1 MKEINVLISTIILQ
15 IKQSLARPMY
25 RYCLLM
31 NPIIN
36 AILIYE
42 MYINRVGDNSD
53 VFISAGLMGIW
64 SCICFSSVGDI
75 NRERYNGTLINLFL
89 APCGF
94 NLVVLGKIL
103 GNTILSLVTLVIS
116 YITVFVISGTPFIIH
131 APMRF
136 ALNICITIICFT
148 LFSMIIAYL
157 LMLSRKIELY
167 MNLIEIPFVF
177 ICGFAFSIEILPRPL
192 QCISYLFAP
201 TWCAKILRT
210 TVIANSVIDMK
221 CYIVLLIELLLMLP
235 LIYLLGLFIGKRVR
249 IYATLEVN

>member
-1 MKEINVLISTIILQ
+1 MNEFKVIISTIALQ
-15 IKQSLARPMY
+15 IKQSLARPMF

-42 MYINRVGDNSD
+42 MYINRSGDNSE

-103 GNTILSLVTLVIS
+103 GNTILSLGTLVIS
-116 YITVFVISGTPFIIH
+116 YITVLGVSRTAFVIYMPI
-131 APMRF
+131 RF
-136 ALNICITIICFT
+136 AFNLCITIICFT

-157 LMLSRKIELY
+157 LMLSRKTELY
-167 MNLIEIPFVF
+167 MNIIEIPFIFV
-177 ICGFAFSIEILPRPL
+177 CGFAFSIEILPRPL
-192 QCISYLFAP
+192 QYISYLFAP
-201 TWCAKILRT
+201 TWCAKILKS
-210 TVIANSVIDMK
+210 TVISDSVIDMK
-221 CYIVLLIELLLMLP
+221 YYIVLLIEMLLMLP
-235 LIYLLGLFIGKRVR
+235 IIHLLGVFVENRVR